1 MIAYNIHNANPVQRQ
16 ESPLEPGVW
25 LMPGNCTDVV
35 PPEFNKETHVC
46 KFDGI
51 QWIIESKPK
60 DPVEENKII
69 EIPEEEKPEIAIA
82 ILREQRDSKLA
93 QSDWRMTVDYPY
105 TDQND
110 WELYRTEL
118 RELPQEI
125 AANNVPQPTLDE
137 NNMLVFNHWPEE
149 PNT

>member
-46 KFDGI
+46 KFDGA
-51 QWIIESKPK
+51 QWVVELKPQNE
-60 DPVEENKII
+60 DEDISVPSNIT
-69 EIPEEEKPEIAIA
+69 AMDQ
-82 ILREQRDSKLA
+82 LRHQRDSKLA

-105 TDQND
+105 ADQND

-149 PNT
+149 PNA

>member
-1 MIAYNIHNANPVQRQ
+1 MIAYNIHNAKSVKRQ

-25 LMPGNCTDVV
+25 LLPRNCTDIV

-46 KFDGI
+46 KFDGA
-51 QWIIESKPK
+51 QWIVELKPQNE
-60 DPVEENKII
+60 DEDISVPSNIT
-69 EIPEEEKPEIAIA
+69 AMDQ
-82 ILREQRDSKLA
+82 LRHQRDTKLS

-105 TDQND
+105 TDKND

-137 NNMLVFNHWPEE
+137 NNMLVFNRTYEQSR
-149 PNT
+149 

>member
-35 PPEFNKETHVC
+35 PPEFSKETHTC
-46 KFDGI
+46 TFNGSE
-51 QWIIESKPK
+51 WIVELIPPK
-60 DPVEENKII
+60 
-69 EIPEEEKPEIAIA
+69 EEESTPEPIPAMEQ
-82 ILREQRDSKLA
+82 LRMFRDSKLA

-149 PNT
+149 PST